1 MASFVFCT
9 PKIIDLHFIDKCK
22 KKKIESFKFMN
33 PRGNVLMIMVTLL
46 WLFGTLT
53 VLGHR
58 IN

>member
-9 PKIIDLHFIDKCK
+9 PKIIDLHFIDKC
-22 KKKIESFKFMN
+22 KKIESFKFMN

>member
-9 PKIIDLHFIDKCK
+9 PKIIDLHFIDKC